1 MKDMTV
7 KELIVKC
14 GVGWNDFKAELL
26 RRFEA
31 LKCCGNCTQHESR
44 QCPKY
49 DEYRRTGLWTL
60 AWHYCDHYKSD
71 GLTREERE
79 GK

>member
-26 RRFEA
+26 RRFEN
-31 LKCCGNCTQHESR
+31 LKCCGNCDKYERDYEDYCCGATRDDQEPHDY
-44 QCPKY
+44 CPH
-49 DEYRRTGLWTL
+49 WQ
-60 AWHYCDHYKSD
+60 SD
-71 GLTREERE
+71 GLTRAERE